1 MSMDDEMDTHPV
13 AETSNARARNDVIEM
28 GSGSGSIAAVDLK
41 SGHRVAYDPRD
52 LNDERETLTNPRLNL
67 MEEILLLG
75 LKDRQGYLSFW
86 NENISY
92 ALRGCILIE
101 LALRDRIRILK
112 HADNK
117 LADPA
122 DRIIEVRST
131 KHTGEPLLDETLRLI
146 KANSP
151 ASIVGWMDLL
161 SGMHGALLTQARHGT

>member
-1 MSMDDEMDTHPV
+1 MSVDDEEDTHPI
-13 AETSNARARNDVIEM
+13 AETSNARARSDVIEM
-28 GSGSGSIAAVDLK
+28 GSGSGSVAAVDLK

-92 ALRGCILIE
+92 PLRGCILIE
-101 LALRDRIRILK
+101 LALRDRIRVSK
-112 HADNK
+112 HPDNK
-117 LADPA
+117 LSEPA
-122 DRIIEVRST
+122 DRIIEVRNT
-131 KHTGEPLLDETLRLI
+131 KHTGEPLLDEALRLI

-151 ASIVGWMDLL
+151 ASIIGWMDLL
-161 SGMHGALLTQARHGT
+161 SGTFGVALTQARHGT